1 MTKIYGTIIFFLLFT
16 IFICYASGEDGKIE
30 WDGIYSDQTELFM
43 SPSEPTSKDNVKITL
58 RTYKNDVTSCQL
70 IYTDTEEHTVEMKIN
85 SNNKSTL
92 YDYWT
97 GNIPAGKIKKTYSFK
112 ISDGKD
118 GGWYTSIGKMEAPF
132 YDRDFIIIP
141 DFKTPDWMKNA
152 VVYQIFPDRFFDGN
166 KGNNVKKGEYIYLG
180 AEAWTHEKWT
190 DLPQN
195 PTKCADFF
203 GGDIEGIR
211 EKLPYLKDLGITVIY
226 LNPIFLSPSNHKYDT
241 QDYREVDPHFGGNK
255 ALKELV
261 TDAHK
266 EGIKIILDGVFNH
279 TGSKHLWFDKEHIY
293 STEGAYESKN
303 SPYYDYY
310 TFRKWPDDY
319 ICWWGFD
326 TLPKLDYK
334 SPGLRK
340 EIYGG
345 ENSIAKM
352 WIKDYQVDGWRL
364 DVPNEAGIGGRTD
377 EHGLWKEF
385 RKAVKSANS
394 DAYITGEIWGNASG
408 WLDGKEFDGVMNYN
422 GHMQPLWR
430 WLGGIDHNGY
440 PAKMTVSQMDEWL
453 TYTRGDYYLPCT
465 QVNLNLLD
473 SHDTKRFLTV
483 LGGDLAKF
491 KLAVF
496 FQMTYVGAPM
506 IYYGDEI
513 GTEGD
518 KDPDCRRTFSWD
530 ESKWNKELRNL
541 YKKLIGLRN
550 KYKALRTGSFETL
563 YMNDEKNIYAFS
575 RYDGNNKI
583 LVILNGGEK
592 CNLKL
597 PVWKMDMKNNTATEL
612 IYGYKYNIKNGIL
625 ETEIKAKDG
634 LVILL
639 Q

>member
-1 MTKIYGTIIFFLLFT
+1 MNKIYGTIIFFLLFT
-16 IFICYASGEDGKIE
+16 IFICYGAEKDGKIE

-43 SPSEPTSKDNVKITL
+43 SPTEPASKDKVTITI
-58 RTYKNDVTSCQL
+58 RIYKNDVTDCKL
-70 IYTDTEEHTVEMKIN
+70 IYTDTEEHTIEMKLKPD
-85 SNNKSTL
+85 NKSSI

-97 GNIPAGKIKKTYSFK
+97 GEIPPGKMKKTYRFK
-112 ISDGKD
+112 ITDGKD
-118 GGWYTSIGKMEAPF
+118 MGWYTSIGKIEEPF
-132 YDRDFIIIP
+132 YDRDFMIIP
-141 DFKTPDWMKNA
+141 DFRTPDWMKNA

-166 KGNNVKKGEYIYLG
+166 RENNVKKGEYIYLG
-180 AEAWTHEKWT
+180 TEAYTHENWNS
-190 DLPQN
+190 LPQN

-203 GGDIEGIR
+203 GGDLEGIK
-211 EKLPYLKDLGITVIY
+211 EKIPYLKDLGITVIY

-261 TDAHK
+261 ENAHK
-266 EGIKIILDGVFNH
+266 EGIKIIIDGVFNH
-279 TGSKHLWFDKEHIY
+279 TGSKHLWFDKDHIY
-293 STEGAYESKN
+293 KTEGAYESKN
-303 SPYYDYY
+303 SPYYNFY

-334 SPGLRK
+334 SPELRK

-352 WIKDYQVDGWRL
+352 WIRDYHIDGWRL

-394 DAYITGEIWGNASG
+394 DAYITGEIWENAST
-408 WLDGKEFDGVMNYN
+408 WLEGKEFDGVMNYN
-422 GHMQPLWR
+422 GHMQPMWR

-453 TYTRGDYYLPCT
+453 TYTRADYYLPCT

-473 SHDTKRFLTV
+473 SHDTKRFITV
-483 LGGDLAKF
+483 LGGDLEKF
-491 KLAVF
+491 RLAVF

-518 KDPDCRRTFSWD
+518 KDPDCRRTFNWD
-530 ESKWNKELRNL
+530 PKKWNKDLRNL
-541 YKKLIGLRN
+541 YKKLIAVRN

-563 YMNDEKNIYAFS
+563 YVNDEKNIYAFT
-575 RYDGNNKI
+575 RYDKNNKI

-592 CNLKL
+592 CSVKIPLE
-597 PVWKMDMKNNTATEL
+597 KMEIKNNGINEL
-612 IYGYKYNIKNGIL
+612 IYGYKYDIKNGIL

-634 LVILL
+634 LVILVE
-639 Q
+639 